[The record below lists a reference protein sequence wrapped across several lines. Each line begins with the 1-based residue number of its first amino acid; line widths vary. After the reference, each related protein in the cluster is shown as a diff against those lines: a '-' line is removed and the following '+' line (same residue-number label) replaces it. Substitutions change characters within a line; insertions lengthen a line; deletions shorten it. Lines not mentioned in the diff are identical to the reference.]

1 MQVKNEKEYKKPRIL
16 KRHEDRQLPERGLW
30 WDHLA
35 VRDRPG
41 VNGRRMGVGRT
52 RACVLAQKTDGKM

>member
-16 KRHEDRQLPERGLW
+16 KRQEDRQLPERIL

>member
-1 MQVKNEKEYKKPRIL
+1 MLRRL
-16 KRHEDRQLPERGLW
+16 GDQLLERRS

-35 VRDRPG
+35 VCDRPG
-41 VNGRRMGVGRT
+41 VNGRRMGVGRA

>member
-1 MQVKNEKEYKKPRIL
+1 MLRRL
-16 KRHEDRQLPERGLW
+16 GDLLLLERRL

-52 RACVLAQKTDGKM
+52 RGCVLAQKTDGKM

>member
-1 MQVKNEKEYKKPRIL
+1 MCRLRMRRNIKKPRIL
-16 KRHEDRQLPERGLW
+16 RRLVDQLVERRL

-35 VRDRPG
+35 VCDRPG